1 MANILDGIRVL
12 DFGRYASAP
21 VASLMLA
28 DMGAEVIRVEKPGGE
43 DDRNLAPF
51 APNGMGLLFMNSSR
65 SKKCITLNLR
75 NDASFEI
82 LDRLIE
88 KTDVVIHNYPPDTG
102 QWKLLKYERLQKIN
116 SGIILAAVSGF
127 GQSGPYAKRPGFDSV
142 AQAMCGTMSITGF
155 PGNPPTRAQGAWID
169 TLTATHCALGI
180 MSALYER
187 TKTGLGQMIDVSLLD
202 SAVFGFGVR
211 GLPTYCQ
218 MNKEVEHYP
227 IGNNSW
233 YLAPG
238 NLYKTKDGWVMLTA
252 ASYPLWKRMAKIMGM
267 PELADDPKYSS
278 TETCF
283 ENRDELNAIIENWT
297 KARTEKE
304 VLDAMLKAHVPAGS
318 VYSMRQVINDEHVK
332 AREMFVEID
341 YSGGKALT
349 CGFPVKFSRTPG
361 KANGPAVE
369 AGENNKEVYHALLGM
384 GPEEIY
390 SLKKK
395 NII

>member
-21 VASLMLA
+21 VASMMLA

-43 DDRNLAPF
+43 DDRRLAPF
-51 APNGMGLLFMNSSR
+51 APNGMGFLFMNSSR
-65 SKKCITLNLR
+65 NKKCITLNLR
-75 NDASFEI
+75 NEASLEI
-82 LDRLIE
+82 LDRLV
-88 KTDVVIHNYPPDTG
+88 KKADVVIHNYAPGTK
-102 QWKLLKYERLQKIN
+102 QCKLLEYERLQEIN

-142 AQAMCGTMSITGF
+142 AQAMCGAMSITGF
-155 PGNPPTRAQGAWID
+155 PGNPPTRAQGTWVD

-211 GLPTYCQ
+211 GLTSYCH
-218 MNKEVEHYP
+218 MNQEVEHYQL
-227 IGNNSW
+227 GNNSW

-252 ASYPLWKRMAKIMGM
+252 ASYQLWKRMAKIMGM

-278 TETCF
+278 IHRCF
-283 ENRDELNAIIENWT
+283 ENRDELNIIIENWT
-297 KARTEKE
+297 KERTEKE

-318 VYSMRQVINDEHVK
+318 VYSMQQVINDEHVK
-332 AREMFVEID
+332 AREMFVEVD
-341 YSGGKALT
+341 YSGGKALL
-349 CGFPVKFSRTPG
+349 CGFPINFSRTPG
-361 KANGPAVE
+361 AATGPVAEV
-369 AGENNKEVYHALLGM
+369 GENNKDVYHDVLDM
-384 GPEEIY
+384 GAEEI
-390 SLKKK
+390 SQLKEK